1 MGAPKGNRNA
11 AHDKPWTRALER
23 HFAQNP
29 DKLARLAAVTAD
41 LALEGDASARQEIA
55 NRLDGKPVQPVEMSG
70 SLESK
75 PAEEMTIEQ
84 LRRIAAGSSAGD
96 IAPDRGSER
105 LN

>member
-29 DKLARLAAVTAD
+29 DKLAKLATVTAD
-41 LALEGDASARQEIA
+41 LALAGDAAARQEIA

-70 SLESK
+70 SLETREAADMTD
-75 PAEEMTIEQ
+75 AE
-84 LRRIAAGSSAGD
+84 LARIAASGSTGIVEPEDSA
-96 IAPDRGSER
+96 RQ